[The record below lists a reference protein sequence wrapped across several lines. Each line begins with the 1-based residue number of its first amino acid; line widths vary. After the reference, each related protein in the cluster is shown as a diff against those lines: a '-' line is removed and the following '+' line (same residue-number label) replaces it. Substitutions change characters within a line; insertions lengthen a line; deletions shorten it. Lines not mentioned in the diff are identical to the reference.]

1 MDTSDQIRQRSLD
14 NRKRFKKLFARIKR
28 RPPKDLDDLAQKA
41 HDEAFKQIDCLTCA
55 NCCKTTSPIFRD
67 IDIER
72 IAQHLRI
79 RPAEL
84 IEQHLHLDGD
94 GDYVLNRAPCPF
106 LGSDN
111 YCSIY
116 EARPRACR
124 EYPHTDRKHFHQI
137 LNLTLKNTEIC
148 PAAYAV
154 VESLHEKLTTK

>member
-1 MDTSDQIRQRSLD
+1 MYSPEDIRQRALD
-14 NRKRFKKLFARIKR
+14 SRKRFKKLFARIKR
-28 RPPKDLDDLAQKA
+28 RPPKDLDQTAQEA
-41 HDEAFKQIDCLTCA
+41 HHEAFEHIDCLTCA

-67 IDIER
+67 VDIDR
-72 IAQHLRI
+72 IAQHLGE

-84 IEQHLHLDGD
+84 IDKYLHLDAE
-94 GDYVLNRAPCPF
+94 GDYVLNIAPCPF

-116 EARPRACR
+116 EVRPRACR

-148 PAAYAV
+148 PAAFAV
-154 VESLHEKLTTK
+154 VRRLEQHYS